1 MRQHV
6 LTPRQKKIIE
16 IYLESGIK
24 AEGFGVLKWRVK
36 NYLPTVETEIDLI
49 KTFKEKAEIQ

>member
-16 IYLESGIK
+16 IFLETGIK

-36 NYLPTVETEIDLI
+36 NYLPTVEEEIELI
-49 KTFKEKAEIQ
+49 NTFKEKAEIK